1 MDISI
6 IILTFNQPQI
16 LPRCVESCFREIR
29 SAGLAGEVILVD
41 NGSVDGT
48 PQRISAQFPAM
59 CLIRKEKGQSFS
71 AGNNQAIQASTGR
84 LVLLLN
90 DDAVLEP
97 GSLRLLVDA
106 LNSDAKIGAVGP
118 KLLNPD
124 GSTQQ
129 YYTNCRFPRFHSLM
143 LGWLELTPVLEKRA
157 WTRDLFTHY
166 HNQERGGETDWV
178 GCACL
183 LARRSDLEAVG
194 LLDES
199 YYFGMEDIDLCYRL
213 KQQGW
218 KVLYLADAH
227 VTHHASASLKKLR
240 SIDRKIINLR
250 ALLVYEKKHTNF
262 PRYLLFRMIILAGL
276 AFFHIPSAVI
286 SEMRQRV
293 PAPARRGWLF
303 PLRSLLR
310 HFGEIRGI

>member
-1 MDISI
+1 MDISVVI
-6 IILTFNQPQI
+6 LTYDQPQLLPQCVASCVREINEAGLRGEIILI
-16 LPRCVESCFREIR
+16 
-29 SAGLAGEVILVD
+29 D
-41 NGSVDGT
+41 NGSQDGT
-48 PQRISAQFPAM
+48 PQRVAAHFPEVR
-59 CLIRKEKGQSFS
+59 LIRNERGASFA
-71 AGNNQAIQASTGR
+71 AGNNRGIRAGTGR
-84 LVLLLN
+84 LVMLLN
-90 DDAVLEP
+90 DDAVLEQ
-97 GSLRLLVDA
+97 GALRVMVEA
-106 LNSDAKIGAVGP
+106 LDSNPKMGAVGP

-124 GSTQQ
+124 GSTQH

-143 LGWLELTPVLEKRA
+143 LGWLELTPLLEKRA
-157 WTRDLFTHY
+157 WSRDLLTHY
-166 HNQERGGETDWV
+166 RDQEISSETDWV
-178 GCACL
+178 GGACL
-183 LARRSDLEAVG
+183 LARRNDLEAVG

-218 KVLYLADAH
+218 KVVYLAEAR
-227 VTHHASASLKKLR
+227 VTHYASASLKKLR

-250 ALLVYEKKHTNF
+250 ALLVYEKKHTSF
-262 PRYLLFRMIILAGL
+262 PRYLLFRMIILTGL

-286 SEMRQRV
+286 SEMRQGV